1 MGDDGGGLLILL
13 AAAMFAAAVYLFF
26 LRSLPCDQICF
37 PAINGIRG

>member
-13 AAAMFAAAVYLFF
+13 AAAMFAAAVYL
-26 LRSLPCDQICF
+26 CDQVCF